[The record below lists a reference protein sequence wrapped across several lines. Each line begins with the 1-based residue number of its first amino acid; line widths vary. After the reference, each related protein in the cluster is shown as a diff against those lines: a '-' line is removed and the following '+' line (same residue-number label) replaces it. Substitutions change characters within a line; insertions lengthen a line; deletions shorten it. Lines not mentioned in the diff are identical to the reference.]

1 MAVFVRKEL
10 LMGLIEQILAAQGGA
25 LSRQLGGRF
34 DLSEGQAREALA
46 QLLPALSQGLKKNAA
61 TPGGLE
67 ALLEA
72 LQGGNHQRYLEDP
85 QELDRPETIDD
96 GNSILGHILGSKDA
110 SRKVAMSASES
121 TGINPGV
128 LKKML
133 PIVAAMAMAALSKQA
148 SSSGALNQAQR
159 GQSPS
164 TSGADSLLS
173 LLDFDKDGSVADDLL
188 GIARKFFS

>member
-1 MAVFVRKEL
+1 
-10 LMGLIEQILAAQGGA
+10 MGLIDQILGAQGGA
-25 LSRQLGGRF
+25 LSRQLEGRF
-34 DLSEGQAREALA
+34 DLSEGQARDALA
-46 QLLPALSQGLKKNAA
+46 QLLPALSQGLKKNTA
-61 TPGGLE
+61 TPGGLD

-85 QELDRPETIDD
+85 QELGRPETIDD
-96 GNSILGHILGSKDA
+96 GNSILGHILGSKDV
-110 SRKVAMSASES
+110 SRKVAMNASER

-133 PIVAAMAMAALSKQA
+133 PIVAAMAMGALSKQA
-148 SSSGALNQAQR
+148 SSSGALSRAQSGR
-159 GQSPS
+159 SPS
-164 TSGADSLLS
+164 GSAADSLLS